1 MIKVAAHKALFV
13 FTFSICGLLLL
24 QSCEKEITVDLPEP
38 EPKLVVEGYIFEG
51 LRPYVTVSTNSPFF
65 APIDSTALANSII
78 YDALVIVSDG
88 VNTDTLTFQSANEA
102 PLKFAYVKQNG
113 LVKGIAGKTY
123 SLLVVANG
131 DTVTS
136 TTQII
141 ASPPIDSLR
150 WIPDSEG
157 DTLGLVWVYF
167 QDPGIDERG
176 YRFMSRRKSNIPKRN
191 DRMFRPNT
199 LLNNRLFMGQNY
211 SFGIGRPDKY
221 ADGLS
226 EDNYDHADRK
236 RYRMGDTVK
245 IRLCS
250 IDLPAYNFFDSVEE
264 SMDNS
269 NSPFASPN
277 NVISNINGGLGCWVG
292 YGVTERQ
299 VVCFP

>member
-1 MIKVAAHKALFV
+1 MIFVTKYKHVYTVLVAAL
-13 FTFSICGLLLL
+13 GLLVF
-24 QSCEKEITVDLPEP
+24 QSCEKEITVDLPQP
-38 EPKLVVEGYIFEG
+38 EPKIVVEGYIFSG
-51 LRPYVTVSTNSPFF
+51 LRPYVMLSKNSPYF
-65 APIDSTALANSII
+65 APIDSAALANSII

-88 VNTDTLTFQSANEA
+88 VNTDTLTFQPANEA
-102 PLKFAYVKQNG
+102 PLKFAYIKQNG
-113 LVKGIAGKTY
+113 TVIGQAGKTY
-123 SLLVVANG
+123 TLFVVANG

-141 ASPPIDSLR
+141 ASPPIDSLH
-150 WIPDSEG
+150 WVPDTEG

-191 DRMFRPNT
+191 DRIFRPNT
-199 LLNNRLFMGQNY
+199 LLLNQLFWGQNY

-236 RYRMGDTVK
+236 RYRLGDTVR

-250 IDLPAYNFFDSVEE
+250 IDLPAYNFFNSVEQ
-264 SMDNS
+264 SMDDN

-292 YGVTERQ
+292 YGVSEKQ

>member
-1 MIKVAAHKALFV
+1 MIWEAGYKTISFSAL
-13 FTFSICGLLLL
+13 SLCGLLIL
-24 QSCEKEITVDLPEP
+24 QSCEKEITVDLPQP
-38 EPKLVVEGYIFEG
+38 EPKIVVEGYISSG
-51 LRPYVTVSTNSPFF
+51 LRPYVMLSKNSPYF
-65 APIDSTALANSII
+65 APIDSAALANSII

-102 PLKFAYVKQNG
+102 PLKFAYIKQNG
-113 LVKGIAGKTY
+113 TVIGQAGKTY
-123 SLLVVANG
+123 SLFVVANG

-141 ASPPIDSLR
+141 ASPPIDSLH
-150 WIPDSEG
+150 WVPDAEG

-167 QDPGIDERG
+167 KDPGIDERG

-199 LLNNRLFMGQNY
+199 LLLNQLFWGQNY
-211 SFGIGRPDKY
+211 SFGVGRPDKY

-236 RYRMGDTVK
+236 RYRIGDTVR

-250 IDLPAYNFFDSVEE
+250 IDLPAYYFFNSVEQ
-264 SMDNS
+264 SMDDN

-292 YGVTERQ
+292 YGVSEKQ